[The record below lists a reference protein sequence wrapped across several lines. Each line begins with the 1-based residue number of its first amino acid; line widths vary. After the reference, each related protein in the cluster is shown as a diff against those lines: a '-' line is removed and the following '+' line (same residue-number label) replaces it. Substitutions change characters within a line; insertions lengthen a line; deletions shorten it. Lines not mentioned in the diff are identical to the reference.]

1 MPFCNFRASLWL
13 FSGSR
18 LSITFFPR
26 SLASLSFFQVALVTD
41 FFLGRARRRFFFQ
54 VIPVAVFNC
63 KMRRSVFSFLG
74 RTPRS
79 FFSSPRW
86 LFTLFR
92 AAPIAAF
99 FPGRASSS
107 LPFFQ
112 LAPLAAFFFT
122 MTRPS
127 LSWAHR
133 RHFSEVVL
141 IVVFFSD
148 RSGHWLF
155 PGRTPRWIFFQLGPV
170 AYFFYTAP
178 VAVYFQVA
186 PVNDFFQVA
195 TVADFFYRLRPSLSF
210 CPGRAHGWLLFQV
223 KTVDNFH
230 VPCGNLAQKS
240 G

>member
-1 MPFCNFRASLWL
+1 
-13 FSGSR
+13 
-18 LSITFFPR
+18 
-26 SLASLSFFQVALVTD
+26 
-41 FFLGRARRRFFFQ
+41 
-54 VIPVAVFNC
+54 
-63 KMRRSVFSFLG
+63 
-74 RTPRS
+74 
-79 FFSSPRW
+79 
-86 LFTLFR
+86 
-92 AAPIAAF
+92 
-99 FPGRASSS
+99 
-107 LPFFQ
+107 
-112 LAPLAAFFFT
+112 

-170 AYFFYTAP
+170 TYFFYTAP
-178 VAVYFQVA
+178 FAVYFHVA

-223 KTVDNFH
+223 KTVADFFTRSPLSLIFFQAAL
-230 VPCGNLAQKS
+230 VLRWLSSKSLSFIPERALLYFWSNLRIS
-240 G
+240 LTFFLGRF